1 MGTLAITN
9 EKRNIS
15 LDVLKFI
22 AAIMITNSHLGSQYG
37 QYSILAT
44 GGYLGDALFF
54 FCSGFALFLKPLGGG
69 NFINWYKRRINR
81 IYPSMIANAFV
92 GALFFQTIWS
102 VVDIATAKGF
112 WFIYCIM
119 VYYVVIYVI
128 GKYFPKKML
137 LSIGII
143 CVITAIWYLCVY
155 DQPGCN
161 LYGGHPIRW
170 LHSFNFML
178 LGAYLSSNRDKIKAG
193 HPVKDVLLMLL
204 FTAFYYAIFAV
215 SERLDGPL
223 VLIQYISMFPLFIAM
238 YYFYKVGD
246 SEWGAKIFNN
256 KIFHFVI
263 RFIGGLCLEIYLVQ
277 WFFLTDRFNH
287 LFPLNIL
294 MIFGAVFVAAYLT
307 RCLARLFSQTFR
319 EAPYEWKKIVSW
331 F

>member
-1 MGTLAITN
+1 
-9 EKRNIS
+9 
-15 LDVLKFI
+15 
-22 AAIMITNSHLGSQYG
+22 
-37 QYSILAT
+37 
-44 GGYLGDALFF
+44 
-54 FCSGFALFLKPLGGG
+54 
-69 NFINWYKRRINR
+69 
-81 IYPSMIANAFV
+81 MIANAFV

-119 VYYVVIYVI
+119 VYYVVIYFI
-128 GKYFPKKML
+128 GKYWPQKML

-143 CVITAIWYLCVY
+143 CIITAIWYLNVY
-155 DQPGCN
+155 NLSGCN

-178 LGAYLSSNRDKIKAG
+178 LGAYLSSNRDKIRAG
-193 HPVKDVLLMLL
+193 HPIKDIMLMIV
-204 FTAFYYAIFAV
+204 FTALYYAVFAV
-215 SERLDGPL
+215 SERLEGPL

-246 SEWGAKIFNN
+246 SEWVVRIYKN
-256 KIFHFVI
+256 KFFHFLI

-277 WFFLTDRFNH
+277 WFFLTDKFNY

-294 MIFGAVFVAAYLT
+294 MIFGAVIVAAYFT